1 VTPRRSTRIR
11 PSTVMRSRRGVGAVG
26 AEALERLL
34 ADTSAGLT
42 MNAIAKQAGAGYP
55 HTLTLLHEL
64 EAARAAPPAGSAP
77 LNGDGSRSPTRS
89 GSRRPP
95 QGPSRRRGTASLVA
109 SPATKTVGGREG
121 APKSCLHEPFAPVH
135 ASSSPIRM
143 SAWPLSDRLLSR
155 SLGCRDH

>member
-1 VTPRRSTRIR
+1 
-11 PSTVMRSRRGVGAVG
+11 MRSRRGVGAVG

-89 GSRRPP
+89 GSRSVPELERLRRAPAGGAERPP
-95 QGPSRRRGTASLVA
+95 S
-109 SPATKTVGGREG
+109 
-121 APKSCLHEPFAPVH
+121 
-135 ASSSPIRM
+135 
-143 SAWPLSDRLLSR
+143 
-155 SLGCRDH
+155 